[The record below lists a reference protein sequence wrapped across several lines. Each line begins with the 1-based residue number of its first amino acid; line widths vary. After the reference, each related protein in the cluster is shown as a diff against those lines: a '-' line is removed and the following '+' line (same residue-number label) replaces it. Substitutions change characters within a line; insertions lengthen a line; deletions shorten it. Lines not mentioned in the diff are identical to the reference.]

1 MLRRCCPSAF
11 TGSLLVYLVGPAR
24 WNRLPKRAV
33 PLFRE
38 CRPRVRP
45 TSPALGSVSAFTSL
59 QELAK
64 KRLSSNASSQKTYI
78 RMPRVLLEDKLSS
91 RRWRTGSYAKFM
103 TSHAMAIYARRTGP
117 QQERQKQPVA
127 ISSARVKDEHYFTY
141 WSLPSPALQ
150 PRNCRYLHRF
160 RRPNL

>member
-1 MLRRCCPSAF
+1 MPVLAVVFTFGSAQLRNAKKVLSF

-64 KRLSSNASSQKTYI
+64 KRRSSK
-78 RMPRVLLEDKLSS
+78 V
-91 RRWRTGSYAKFM
+91 RRKR
-103 TSHAMAIYARRTGP
+103 I
-117 QQERQKQPVA
+117 
-127 ISSARVKDEHYFTY
+127 
-141 WSLPSPALQ
+141 
-150 PRNCRYLHRF
+150 
-160 RRPNL
+160 